1 MKLHELHINN
11 FKFFSVVEQD
21 SPLLKID
28 GNHLLIYGE
37 NGSGKSTIYWGLY
50 TLLESSLKKSDDE
63 VRKYFKKIGKDSLVN
78 LFATGRNDTE
88 IKAILKSTV
97 RPKTFRVSRK
107 SRDMSIR
114 SNTDVQESNMA
125 SDFINYRVLF
135 QLHNLKHS
143 KENDLWLWFYEEVL
157 PYVKIGNTP
166 CLETFEKLKKGPD
179 KIRNLQGEEVF
190 PTASLRKAP
199 TIEERGYYQFYRDYV
214 QAVKAWQNWFKSFIS
229 DINMKA
235 NELLNDEFDYDF
247 KIELSF
253 KQKTLKVT
261 ETGTNFDAPQIL
273 FLIPEYHGISNPNI
287 KKPHTFLNEAKWS
300 AIGLSIRFA
309 ILDIKLYTA
318 DLKALVI
325 DDMLLSL
332 DMRNRNIV
340 LNLLLKK
347 FTQDF
352 QLILMSHDKSFFE
365 LAKKKINILGQGKK
379 WKVFEMYHNDTG
391 TFPKPYFKPE
401 KSNVQK
407 AKDFLI
413 QHDYA
418 ACGIYLRKEIERKL
432 TELLP
437 VRLKKEE
444 KTDEGV
450 TRLIDKKLNDLIL
463 SLKEFCNEE
472 SIDYTPFEDLKVY
485 KDLLLNPLAH
495 NDVDSPFFRDEL
507 NKLIE
512 ISEELQ
518 KIKRGRF
525 FYNSNSKMYF
535 ELTKPDGSYYFVRVY
550 SAEQIV
556 LLEKDGEPERISIY
570 SKCKVSSIDNNGT
583 IENTPEQFDT
593 IKECVAKMCLNFGV
607 AYPADLSRTF
617 DYDSKTFDEKLL
629 EINGT

>member
-11 FKFFSVVEQD
+11 FKFFSEVETD

-37 NGSGKSTIYWGLY
+37 NGSGKSTIYWALY
-50 TLLESSLKKSDDE
+50 TLLECSLKKSDDD
-63 VRKYFKKIGKDSLVN
+63 VRKYFMKIGKDSLVN

-88 IKAILKSTV
+88 IKAILKGTG

-114 SNTDVQESNMA
+114 SNRDVLESNMA

-143 KENDLWLWFYEEVL
+143 KDNDLWLWFYEDLL
-157 PYVKIGNTP
+157 PYVKIGNMP

-179 KIRNLQGEEVF
+179 KIRNLQGEEVY
-190 PTASLRKAP
+190 PTASLRTAP
-199 TIEERGYYQFYRDYV
+199 TVEEKGYYQFYKTYKDNV
-214 QAVKAWQNWFKSFIS
+214 MAWQDWLNSFLS
-229 DINMKA
+229 DINQKA
-235 NELLNDEFDYDF
+235 NELLNDVFDYDF
-247 KIELSF
+247 KIKLELQQ
-253 KQKTLKVT
+253 KQFEIT
-261 ETGTNFDAPQIL
+261 ETEIKYPEPQIL
-273 FLIPEYHGISNPNI
+273 ISIPEYHSIANPNI

-347 FTQDF
+347 FTLDF

-379 WKVFEMYHNDTG
+379 WKVFEMYHDASG
-391 TFPKPYFKPE
+391 AFPKPYFKPE
-401 KSNVQK
+401 KSNSQK

-418 ACGIYLRKEIERKL
+418 ACGIFLRKEIEKKL

-437 VRLKKEE
+437 VSLKKEE
-444 KTDEGV
+444 KTEDGV

-463 SLKEFCNEE
+463 SLREFCNEE
-472 SIDYTPFEDLKVY
+472 SIDYSPFEDLKVY

-512 ISEELQ
+512 ISDELE

-525 FYNSNSKMYF
+525 FYNSNKKMYF
-535 ELTKPDGSYYFVRVY
+535 ELTKPDGSYYFVRMT

-556 LLEKDGEPERISIY
+556 LIEKDSEPERISIY

-593 IKECVAKMCLNFGV
+593 IKECVEKMCLNFGV
-607 AYPADLSRTF
+607 AYPTDLSRTF
-617 DYDSKTFDEKLL
+617 DYDGKTFDDRLI